1 MEMESYFAMIR
12 GVEMGPYNMQDLSS
26 MLMRGEVNSETMV
39 RKPDGAWFKL
49 SSIPALFS
57 TKEWLVALLLSLFL
71 GYFGVDRFYLGHI
84 GLGIVKLLTGGGCG
98 IWWLVDFILIA
109 VGQIKDSNGL
119 PLRR

>member
-1 MEMESYFAMIR
+1 MESYFAMIR
-12 GVEMGPYNMQDLSS
+12 GVEMGPYTMQDLSS

-71 GYFGVDRFYLGHI
+71 GYFGVDQVLPGPHRSRYRQTADRRRLWH
-84 GLGIVKLLTGGGCG
+84 
-98 IWWLVDFILIA
+98 LVA
-109 VGQIKDSNGL
+109 
-119 PLRR
+119 R

>member
-1 MEMESYFAMIR
+1 MESYFAMIR
-12 GVEMGPYNMQDLSS
+12 GVEMGPYTMQDLSS